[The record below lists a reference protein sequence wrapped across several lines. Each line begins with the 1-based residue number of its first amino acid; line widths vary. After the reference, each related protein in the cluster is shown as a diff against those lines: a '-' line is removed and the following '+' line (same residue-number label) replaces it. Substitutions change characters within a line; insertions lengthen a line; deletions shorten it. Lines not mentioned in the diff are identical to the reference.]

1 MESKVYTMED
11 WQRDKDLSP
20 AVGQMVDNAVVWEL
34 IECLPPTYWH
44 RGVFQV
50 GEPYTHDKENGRPLY
65 ATFEQVN
72 TDGLWQY
79 KGHCLLGE
87 TEHRKGWGE

>member
-11 WQRDKDLSP
+11 WQRDKELSP
-20 AVGQMVDNAVVWEL
+20 AIGQMVDNAVVWEL
-34 IECLPPTYWH
+34 IECLPPAYWH
-44 RGVFQV
+44 HGVFQV
-50 GEPYTHDKENGRPLY
+50 GEAYSHDKDTCQPLY

-79 KGHCLLGE
+79 KGHCLKGQ
-87 TEHRKGWGE
+87 TENRKGWGE